1 MLCGYDLERRCV
13 YIMNPS
19 LREGVC
25 CAKIDVFEKA
35 RHSYG
40 TDDDIL
46 LIDMSKQAE
55 SLMEMKE
62 QLSLEGNS

>member
-1 MLCGYDLERRCV
+1 
-13 YIMNPS
+13 MNPS